1 MAKKIS
7 LVSLSILFVCGA
19 FSFADEI
26 LDKLGV
32 RDPRYQVLNNM
43 MNTYIN
49 PNCTGG
55 CQYFSIPRITKLTDI
70 VSGDK
75 KAMAKESC
83 EWLKEYVESGAFH
96 AAYQKKRLSEKP
108 FEKDPVIPN
117 AELIKSYTET
127 LDFAKTSLK
136 NAKTAEE
143 RENWRKTVASS
154 EYSLVQAKEE
164 YPMTWAW
171 EQKFPESTDSVV
183 TRALRYYL
191 SESATVDFN
200 AALTPR
206 GKLKIFANPVYEKK
220 SAMWKAIYRAG
231 KEVNDETRS
240 FVTAWLK
247 QGVHVSTE
255 GYTAPSEKND
265 EVKAASSSAATSS
278 TTDKPA
284 EKTEKKAGGLLKKI
298 KKVLD

>member
-1 MAKKIS
+1 MTKKIF
-7 LVSLSILFVCGA
+7 LISLSILVVCSA
-19 FSFADEI
+19 FKFGDEI

-49 PNCTGG
+49 PNCTSG
-55 CQYFSIPRITKLTDI
+55 CQYFSIPRVNRLADI

-83 EWLKEYVESGAFH
+83 EWLKDYVESGEFH
-96 AAYQKKRLSEKP
+96 TAYQKKRLSEKP
-108 FEKDPVIPN
+108 FEKDPVTPN
-117 AELIKSYTET
+117 DETIKSYTEA
-127 LDFAKTSLK
+127 LDFAKASLK
-136 NAKTAEE
+136 DAKTAEE
-143 RENWRKTVASS
+143 KETWRKAVASA
-154 EYSLVQAKEE
+154 EYSLLQAKEE

-171 EQKFPESTDSVV
+171 KQKYPESTDSAV

-191 SESATVDFN
+191 AESATVDFN

-206 GKLKIFANPVYEKK
+206 GKLKIFTNPVYEKK

-255 GYTAPSEKND
+255 GYTAPSETKD
-265 EVKAASSSAATSS
+265 ETKATSS
-278 TTDKPA
+278 STNTTTTDKPA